1 MSTLTISAA
10 DVNKLRQQ
18 TGAGMMDCKKALT
31 ETNGDFE
38 AAIDFLRKKGAKVAA
53 SRQDRESNEGVVIAR
68 TSADGKRGVI
78 IELNCETDFVAKNAE
93 FVAFGNAIANVAVEN
108 NPASIEA
115 LSELYIDNEITKVKI
130 GEAIIDKT
138 GKIGEK
144 IGISKYEIVEGE
156 KVIAY
161 IHGNF
166 RLAVLVALSAD
177 ATGADEAGKDV
188 AMQIA
193 AMSPVA
199 IDKDGVDATTIEREL
214 EIAKEQIR
222 LEGKPE
228 EMVEKIAAGKLNK
241 FYKDSTLL
249 NQEFVKDPSKNV
261 AQFLSTV
268 EKGLTVTAFKRVA
281 LGA

>member
-1 MSTLTISAA
+1 MSTVQISAT

-93 FVAFGNAIANVAVEN
+93 FVAFANAIANEAVEH
-108 NPASIEA
+108 NPKSVEELNQLSIDVEN
-115 LSELYIDNEITKVKI
+115 SRITI
-130 GEAIIDKT
+130 GEATIDKT

-144 IGISKYEIVEGE
+144 IGVSKYEVVEGE

-166 RLAVLVALSAD
+166 RLAVLVGLSANV
-177 ATGADEAGKDV
+177 AGADEAGKDV

-193 AMSPVA
+193 AMNPVA
-199 IDKDGVDATTIEREL
+199 IDKDGVDSTVIEREL
-214 EIAKEQIR
+214 EIAKDQIR
-222 LEGKPE
+222 AEGKPE

-249 NQEFVKDPSKNV
+249 NQEFVKDSSKNV
-261 AQFLSTV
+261 AQFLDSV
-268 EKGLTVTAFKRVA
+268 NKGLTVTAFKRVA

>member
-1 MSTLTISAA
+1 MSTVQISAS

-93 FVAFGNAIANVAVEN
+93 FVAFANAIANEAVEN
-108 NPASIEA
+108 KPTDIEA
-115 LSELYIDNEITKVKI
+115 LSQLSIDTDVSRVTI

-144 IGISKYEIVEGE
+144 IGVSKYEVVEGE

-166 RLAVLVALSAD
+166 RLGVLVALSANV
-177 ATGADEAGKDV
+177 AGADEAGKDV

-193 AMSPVA
+193 AMNPVA
-199 IDKDGVDATTIEREL
+199 VDKDGVDATTIQREL
-214 EIAKEQIR
+214 EIAKEVIR
-222 LEGKPE
+222 AEGKPE

-268 EKGLTVTAFKRVA
+268 DKGLTVTAFKRIA

>member
-1 MSTLTISAA
+1 
-10 DVNKLRQQ
+10 
-18 TGAGMMDCKKALT
+18 ALT

-38 AAIDFLRKKGAKVAA
+38 AAIDYLRKKGAKVAA

-93 FVAFGNAIANVAVEN
+93 FVAFANAIAGVAVES
-108 NPASIEA
+108 NPANLDELNS
-115 LSELYIDNEITKVKI
+115 LSVDGQKI
-130 GEAIIDKT
+130 ADAVIDKT

-144 IGISKYEIVEGE
+144 IGVSKYEVVEGE

-166 RLAVLVALSAD
+166 RLGVLVALSANF
-177 ATGADEAGKDV
+177 AGADETGKDV

-199 IDKDGVDATTIEREL
+199 IDKDGVDATTITREL
-214 EIAKEQIR
+214 EIAKEQTR
-222 LEGKPE
+222 AEGKPE
-228 EMVEKIAAGKLNK
+228 AMVEKIAVGRLNK

-249 NQEFVKDPSKNV
+249 NQEFVKDPSKSV
-261 AQFLSTV
+261 AQFLNGV

>member
-1 MSTLTISAA
+1 MISAS

-38 AAIDFLRKKGAKVAA
+38 AAIDYLRKKGAKVAA

-93 FVAFGNAIANVAVEN
+93 FVAFANAIAGVAVES
-108 NPASIEA
+108 NPANLDELNS
-115 LSELYIDNEITKVKI
+115 LSVDGQKI
-130 GEAIIDKT
+130 ADAVIDKT

-144 IGISKYEIVEGE
+144 IGVSKYEVVEGE

-166 RLAVLVALSAD
+166 RLGVLVALSANF
-177 ATGADEAGKDV
+177 AGADETGKDV

-199 IDKDGVDATTIEREL
+199 IDKDGVDATTITREL
-214 EIAKEQIR
+214 EIAKEQTR
-222 LEGKPE
+222 AEGKPE
-228 EMVEKIAAGKLNK
+228 AMVEKIAVGRLNK

-249 NQEFVKDPSKNV
+249 NQEFVKDPSKSV
-261 AQFLSTV
+261 AQFLNGV

>member
-1 MSTLTISAA
+1 MSTLQITAS

-93 FVAFGNAIANVAVEN
+93 FVAFANAIAGAAVEN
-108 NPASIEA
+108 KPASLDA
-115 LSELYIDNEITKVKI
+115 LNELTVDGQKI

-144 IGISKYEIVEGE
+144 IGVSKYEVIDGE

-161 IHGNF
+161 IHGNY
-166 RLAVLVALSAD
+166 RLGVLVALSANV
-177 ATGADEAGKDV
+177 TGADEAGKDV

-193 AMSPVA
+193 AMNPIAV
-199 IDKDGVDATTIEREL
+199 DKDGVDATTIEREL

-222 LEGKPE
+222 AEGKPE
-228 EMVEKIAAGKLNK
+228 EMVEKISVGKLNK

-249 NQEFVKDPSKNV
+249 NQEFVKDPSKSV

>member
-1 MSTLTISAA
+1 MSTVQITAS

-68 TSADGKRGVI
+68 TSEDGKRGVI

-93 FVAFGNAIANVAVEN
+93 FIAFANQIANTAVEN
-108 NPASIEA
+108 KPADIEA
-115 LSELYIDNEITKVKI
+115 LSELSVDTDVSRVTI

-144 IGISKYEIVEGE
+144 IGISKYEVIEGE

-166 RLAVLVALSAD
+166 RLGVLVALSAN
-177 ATGADEAGKDV
+177 AAGVEEAGKDV

-193 AMSPVA
+193 AMNPIAV
-199 IDKDGVDATTIEREL
+199 DKDGVDATTIEREL
-214 EIAKEQIR
+214 EIAKEVIR
-222 LEGKPE
+222 AEGKPE
-228 EMVEKIAAGKLNK
+228 EMVEKISLGKLNK

-249 NQEFVKDPSKNV
+249 NQEFVKDPSKSV
-261 AQFLSTV
+261 AQFLTTV